1 MRRTGLVSEGGVPAT
16 LLGTPVEIGDRA
28 PEFALDRF
36 AMPEGLVRVRLAD
49 TPALPRLFSVVP
61 SLDTPVCSEQTV
73 RFSRELARFGERVA
87 GFTVS
92 VDTPYAMN
100 RFNECSGTDVLTPLS
115 DYRPERS
122 FGNAYGVL
130 IEEHGELARALF
142 VIDPDGVIV
151 HAEITPDT
159 WDHPDYAAALAAL
172 DRISAT

>member
-100 RFNECSGTDVLTPLS
+100 RFNECSGIDVLTPLS

-142 VIDPDGVIV
+142 VIDPDGVIA

>member
-1 MRRTGLVSEGGVPAT
+1 MRRTGLVTEGGVPAT
-16 LLGTPVEIGDRA
+16 LLGTPVSAGDRA
-28 PEFALDRF
+28 PAFALDRY
-36 AMPEGLVRVRLAD
+36 AMPEGLVRVTLAD

-73 RFSRELARFGERVA
+73 RFARFGGQVA
-87 GFTVS
+87 AFTVS

-122 FGNAYGVL
+122 IGNAYGVL

-142 VIDPDGVIV
+142 VIDAEGVIA
-151 HAEITPDT
+151 HAEIAPDT

-172 DRISAT
+172 DLLTGA